1 MKTRYIEKNELIEL
15 RGALSEKEWLPF
27 AVMLE
32 TGMRIGDVLSLRP
45 WDVRGGAIRYR
56 AQKTG
61 KSGFCEISLS
71 LERELKSN
79 ANGLW
84 IFPSPKDGE
93 KHLTRQA
100 AWARM
105 KRAAE
110 KSGVCGQGVAPH
122 SWRKNF
128 AVELLRCSTLAE
140 VAEALQHERTDTT
153 EIYALSD
160 WTSGENAEIP
170 LKRKDLQKICE
181 EIFRL
186 IGYRLDK
193 SDK

>member
-1 MKTRYIEKNELIEL
+1 MKTRYIEKKELLAL
-15 RGALSEKEWLPF
+15 REVLSDKEWLPF

-32 TGMRIGDVLSLRP
+32 TGLRIGDVLALRP
-45 WDVRGGAIRYR
+45 WDVHGGAVRYR

-61 KSGFCEISLS
+61 KAGLS
-71 LERELKSN
+71 LISKDLEAALLRSS
-79 ANGLW
+79 AGAW
-84 IFPSPKDGE
+84 VFPSPKDPE

-110 KSGVCGQGVAPH
+110 KAGVEARGVAPH

-128 AVELLRCSTLAE
+128 AVELLRCATLAE

-153 EIYALSD
+153 EIYALAD
-160 WTSGENAEIP
+160 WTSGENAELP
-170 LKRKDLQKICE
+170 LKRKDLARIVE
-181 EIFRL
+181 EILRL
-186 IGYRLDK
+186 IGYRVDK
-193 SDK
+193 